1 MIINSLVFILSVS
14 IYFLI
19 YFNREKISK
28 KLSVQDIPDE
38 TRKIH
43 KFPTPK
49 TASYSM
55 ALLFLMFL
63 ISNYLFKF
71 YNLTD
76 INFLVL
82 GTIMIFFIGYFDDKY
97 KLSALNKIILVSL
110 VTLMICMISDKFIID
125 KFYIKTF
132 DFFFKLEEFSII
144 FTILCVLCLVN
155 ALNLADGI
163 NGLAIGIVF
172 FWLIYLNQIYTN
184 NIDNFIFFIIFTNLI
199 LIFFHNYLG
208 KHFLGDS
215 GSLMFSA
222 FIAFLTIYLHN
233 LNIENPT
240 FLISSESLAIIF
252 LIPIIDMLRLFFER
266 KRNNKDPYSGDNN
279 HLHHY
284 LLKKFSLKYALI
296 IYFMSINIPVILSL
310 YTDINKFV
318 IIVSIILFYII
329 FLIHYKLG
337 LKNNPNEKN

>member
-1 MIINSLVFILSVS
+1 MIINSLIFIFLIF

-19 YFNREKISK
+19 YFKRKLISK

-38 TRKIH
+38 GRKIH

-55 ALLFLMFL
+55 AIIFLIFL
-63 ISNYLFKF
+63 ISNYFLNFI
-71 YNLTD
+71 NSPE

-82 GTIMIFFIGYFDDKY
+82 GTIIIFFIGYLDDKY

-110 VTLMICMISDKFIID
+110 VTLVLCIISDKFIID

-144 FTILCVLCLVN
+144 FTVLCVLCLVN

-163 NGLAIGIVF
+163 NGLAVGIIF
-172 FWLIYLNQIYTN
+172 FWLIFLNKIYIYN
-184 NIDNFIFFIIFTNLI
+184 LDNFIFFVIYTNLV
-199 LIFFHNYLG
+199 LIFIHNYTG
-208 KHFLGDS
+208 KHFLGDA

-233 LNIENPT
+233 LNIENPR
-240 FLISSESLAIIF
+240 FQISSETLAIIF
-252 LIPIIDMLRLFFER
+252 LIPIIDMLRLF
-266 KRNNKDPYSGDNN
+266 
-279 HLHHY
+279 
-284 LLKKFSLKYALI
+284 LKKKI
-296 IYFMSINIPVILSL
+296 IKIHILPITTI
-310 YTDINKFV
+310 YT
-318 IIVSIILFYII
+318 II
-329 FLIHYKLG
+329 
-337 LKNNPNEKN
+337 